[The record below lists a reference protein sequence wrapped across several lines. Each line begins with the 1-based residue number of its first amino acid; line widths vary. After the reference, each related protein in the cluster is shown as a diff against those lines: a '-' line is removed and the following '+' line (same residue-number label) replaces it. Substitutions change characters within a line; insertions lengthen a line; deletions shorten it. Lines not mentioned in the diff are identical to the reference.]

1 MSETHGTSGRPHE
14 AGRYEIR
21 LQGHLDAR
29 WSDWFDG
36 LTLTRESDGTT
47 LLEGPVV
54 DQAAL
59 HGLLQKVRDTGLP
72 LVSVTPRRPDLHPT
86 LTAPPTQQGDRH
98 DHHPRPPRPTPAP
111 ASAPMDPARRSAF
124 FGGLFYLITF
134 ASSIPAVFLLRPVLN
149 DSHYIISAGADT
161 QVVWGTILD
170 LVNALTAVGSA
181 VALYPV
187 MKRQSQSMALGFVTT
202 RMFEAAVI
210 AIGVISL
217 LTVVSLRHPGATGAE
232 AHSLVVT
239 GNALVAAYNWVF
251 LVGPNLMPAVNGVL
265 LGTLMYK
272 SGLVPKAIPMMGLVG
287 GPLLLA
293 VTLASMFG
301 ITHHG
306 SAWWVVAAPI
316 VFWELLPRPAT

>member
-1 MSETHGTSGRPHE
+1 MTTILNTATPVPAGKRP
-14 AGRYEIR
+14 
-21 LQGHLDAR
+21 
-29 WSDWFDG
+29 
-36 LTLTRESDGTT
+36 
-47 LLEGPVV
+47 
-54 DQAAL
+54 
-59 HGLLQKVRDTGLP
+59 
-72 LVSVTPRRPDLHPT
+72 
-86 LTAPPTQQGDRH
+86 
-98 DHHPRPPRPTPAP
+98 
-111 ASAPMDPARRSAF
+111 SADPARRSAF

-134 ASSIPAVFLLRPVLN
+134 ASSIPAVFLLRPLLN

-217 LTVVSLRHPGATGAE
+217 LTVVSLRHPGATGVE
-232 AHSLVVT
+232 AHSLVMT
-239 GNALVAAYNWVF
+239 QDALVAAYNWVF

-272 SGLVPKAIPMMGLVG
+272 SGLVPKAIPLMGLVG
-287 GPLLLA
+287 GPMLLA
-293 VTLASMFG
+293 VTLASMLG
-301 ITHHG
+301 LTHHG
-306 SAWWVVAAPI
+306 SAWWIVTAPI
-316 VFWELLPRPAT
+316 FFWELSLGLYLTFRGFKPSPVTEGMTQAR

>member
-1 MSETHGTSGRPHE
+1 MTTTVQTTATHPQ
-14 AGRYEIR
+14 AG
-21 LQGHLDAR
+21 
-29 WSDWFDG
+29 
-36 LTLTRESDGTT
+36 
-47 LLEGPVV
+47 
-54 DQAAL
+54 
-59 HGLLQKVRDTGLP
+59 K
-72 LVSVTPRRPDLHPT
+72 RR
-86 LTAPPTQQGDRH
+86 
-98 DHHPRPPRPTPAP
+98 
-111 ASAPMDPARRSAF
+111 MMEPARRTAF

-149 DSHYIISAGADT
+149 DSHYIISSGADT

-181 VALYPV
+181 VALFPV
-187 MKRQSQSMALGFVTT
+187 MKRQSEALALGFVTT

-210 AIGVISL
+210 AIGVVSL
-217 LTVVSLRHPGATGAE
+217 LTVVSLRQPGATGAE
-232 AHSLVVT
+232 AHSLVMT

-272 SGLVPKAIPMMGLVG
+272 SGLVPKAIPLMGLVG

-293 VTLASMFG
+293 VTLASMLG

-306 SAWWVVAAPI
+306 SAWWTVTAPI
-316 VFWELLPRPAT
+316 FFGSCPSAST

>member
-1 MSETHGTSGRPHE
+1 M
-14 AGRYEIR
+14 
-21 LQGHLDAR
+21 
-29 WSDWFDG
+29 
-36 LTLTRESDGTT
+36 TT
-47 LLEGPVV
+47 TV
-54 DQAAL
+54 QTTAI
-59 HGLLQKVRDTGLP
+59 H
-72 LVSVTPRRPDLHPT
+72 TPGKR
-86 LTAPPTQQGDRH
+86 
-98 DHHPRPPRPTPAP
+98 
-111 ASAPMDPARRSAF
+111 APMDRARRTAF

-134 ASSIPAVFLLRPVLN
+134 ASSIPAVFLLRPLLN

-187 MKRQSQSMALGFVTT
+187 MKRQSESMALGFVTT

-210 AIGVISL
+210 AIGVVSL
-217 LTVVSLRHPGATGAE
+217 LTVVSLRQPGATGVE
-232 AHSLVVT
+232 AHSLVMT
-239 GNALVAAYNWVF
+239 QNALVAAYNWVF
-251 LVGPNLMPAVNGVL
+251 LVGPNLMPAVNGLL

-293 VTLASMFG
+293 VTIASMLG

-306 SAWWVVAAPI
+306 SAWWIVTAPI
-316 VFWELLPRPAT
+316 FFWELSLGLYLTFKGFKPAPIIDSTVSA